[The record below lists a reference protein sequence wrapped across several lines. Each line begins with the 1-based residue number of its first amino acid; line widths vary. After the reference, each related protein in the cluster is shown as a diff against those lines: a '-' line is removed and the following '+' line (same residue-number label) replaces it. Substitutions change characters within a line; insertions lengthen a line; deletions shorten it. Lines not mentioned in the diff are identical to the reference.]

1 MPLVPSDLERGMS
14 MPALE
19 RETFQLALYSHN
31 FPPHAD
37 SQNLLEKTFFSGE
50 QKYLNA
56 LMRTLN
62 SVSPALTGAMRSC
75 SRTNIFCPITGEK
88 EKKNLSFPG
97 RFCITL
103 FLKSPS
109 LFITS
114 SRDTLL
120 LMESIPALKLGQS
133 FVIAYAPSFSWIAN
147 SKPKNRGFPPF
158 GNKTLVFPHMACT
171 VPVSSIS
178 ITHLSGKLPC
188 SQSVTELSHC
198 SMSSSLLYLV
208 KI

>member
-1 MPLVPSDLERGMS
+1 MLLFALLLYSSVLWGFLLCGLPTCVPLVPSDLERGMS

-88 EKKNLSFPG
+88 EKK
-97 RFCITL
+97 TL
-103 FLKSPS
+103 
-109 LFITS
+109 
-114 SRDTLL
+114 
-120 LMESIPALKLGQS
+120 IPWQVL
-133 FVIAYAPSFSWIAN
+133 Y
-147 SKPKNRGFPPF
+147 
-158 GNKTLVFPHMACT
+158 
-171 VPVSSIS
+171 
-178 ITHLSGKLPC
+178 
-188 SQSVTELSHC
+188 
-198 SMSSSLLYLV
+198 YLV
-208 KI
+208 LEIPFIVHHVKQGHPVVDGVDPSS

>member
-1 MPLVPSDLERGMS
+1 

-31 FPPHAD
+31 FSPHAD

-88 EKKNLSFPG
+88 EKK
-97 RFCITL
+97 TL
-103 FLKSPS
+103 
-109 LFITS
+109 
-114 SRDTLL
+114 
-120 LMESIPALKLGQS
+120 IPWQVL
-133 FVIAYAPSFSWIAN
+133 Y
-147 SKPKNRGFPPF
+147 
-158 GNKTLVFPHMACT
+158 
-171 VPVSSIS
+171 
-178 ITHLSGKLPC
+178 
-188 SQSVTELSHC
+188 
-198 SMSSSLLYLV
+198 YLV
-208 KI
+208 LEIPFIVRHVKQGHSVVDGVDPSS